1 MMAVMMRRMMRTMV
15 AMRTITNIT
24 VDKMEAA
31 NFIKDEVMLLKL
43 KP

>member
-1 MMAVMMRRMMRTMV
+1 MTMI
-15 AMRTITNIT
+15 TITNIT
-24 VDKMEAA
+24 DDKMEAA